1 MYTEWAEWPGREDRE
16 QPSVLVKHFSM
27 RDKINLI
34 KIIAVA
40 PDEMAYYVDLQL
52 FLGGEIATIP
62 QHYDGNIMMSDL
74 SLIVS

>member
-1 MYTEWAEWPGREDRE
+1 M
-16 QPSVLVKHFSM
+16 
-27 RDKINLI
+27 IIILI
-34 KIIAVA
+34 VIIAVA

-74 SLIVS
+74 LLIDSVQAMSGIGSWALFLRRF

>member
-1 MYTEWAEWPGREDRE
+1 M
-16 QPSVLVKHFSM
+16 L
-27 RDKINLI
+27 DKINLI

-74 SLIVS
+74 ILNVS